1 MNVRLRVCA
10 HCALGATALLLVLN
24 WTAPRAAAWGS
35 TGHSHI
41 TGGAIPHLP
50 QPLRSFFEANVS
62 TIRSQA
68 SQEPPGRHYIDID
81 VYPEFAAGTFPHD
94 VNVLIAKYGASYV
107 EQNGRGPW
115 TYADYVQSLT
125 TLMSNARTKQ
135 DWLNLIPTAAA
146 QAHYIE
152 DMHNPLH
159 LTQNYDGQLSG
170 NNGVH
175 SRYESSMIS
184 RKLSNLT
191 FSAADAEFQATVID
205 DVFDSIDIHYQFVD
219 DIMAADTAARA
230 AAGSY
235 NTAYYDSMWSQ
246 TGDFTRVLFQEASEA
261 VADGWYTAWVNAGSP
276 IPNLGLTG
284 DYNGDNVIDAGDY
297 TAWRDAVGVS
307 PNPLVNDPTPAT
319 VDESDFTYWKE
330 HFGQSIG
337 GFSAATAV
345 PEPAAV
351 SLLFAAA
358 IAGSAVRRRRFS
370 FRARLSPR
378 SCLHPGTHRSRPR
391 AL

>member
-1 MNVRLRVCA
+1 MNEQLKMIDWKANSWRLV
-10 HCALGATALLLVLN
+10 LGAVAALLLLHQI
-24 WTAPRAAAWGS
+24 APGAFAWGS

-50 QPLRSFFEANVS
+50 EPLRSFFTTNAT

-68 SQEPPGRHYIDID
+68 AQEPSGRHYIDID
-81 VYPEFAAGTFPHD
+81 VYPEFAAGAFPHD
-94 VNVLIAKYGASYV
+94 ASVLIAKYGYSYV
-107 EQNGRGPW
+107 EQNGMAPW
-115 TYADYVQSLT
+115 TYANYVQSLT
-125 TLMSNARTKQ
+125 NLMASAKTKQ

-159 LTQNYDGQLSG
+159 LTENYDGQDTG

-175 SRYESSMIS
+175 SRYESQMIS
-184 RKLSNLT
+184 RNLNSLT
-191 FSAADAEFQATVID
+191 FAAAQAEYQTTLLD
-205 DVFDSIDIHYQFVD
+205 DVFDGIDIHYQFVD

-235 NTAYYDSMWSQ
+235 NTTYYNSLWSQ

-276 IPNLGLTG
+276 IPNLGLNG
-284 DYNGDNVIDAGDY
+284 DFNGDNVIDAGDY

-307 PNPLVNDPTPAT
+307 PNPLVNDPTPAS
-319 VDESDFTYWKE
+319 VDPDDFEYWKS
-330 HFGQSIG
+330 HFGQSVG
-337 GFSAATAV
+337 GGAIAASAL
-345 PEPAAV
+345 PEPSVMLFVLSTAP
-351 SLLFAAA
+351 SLL
-358 IAGSAVRRRRFS
+358 S
-370 FRARLSPR
+370 FRSRARR
-378 SCLHPGTHRSRPR
+378 INSR
-391 AL
+391 AT